1 MNTRKISYIESEE
14 DYLEKEV
21 EWALSK
27 TMEERLAEYCKH
39 IIRNCAMAGIDA
51 TNSSVKR
58 TIYYIEDET
67 KQL

>member
-1 MNTRKISYIESEE
+1 MDTRKISYVELDE

-39 IIRNCAMAGIDA
+39 IIRNCAMAGIDIM
-51 TNSSVKR
+51 NLPPNR

-67 KQL
+67 